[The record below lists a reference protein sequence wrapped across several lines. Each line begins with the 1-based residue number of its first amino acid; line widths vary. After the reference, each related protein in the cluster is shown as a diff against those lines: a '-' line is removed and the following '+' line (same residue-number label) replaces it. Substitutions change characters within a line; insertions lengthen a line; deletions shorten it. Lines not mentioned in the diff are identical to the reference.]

1 MLTIDEI
8 KKTIEKIAAEYHLT
22 KVTLFGSR
30 ANGTAREDSD
40 VDLLVEFSEDVT
52 VTLLTISSLKIQ
64 LEEIWNLN
72 VDVVHAPI
80 PQTSILIIDKEIELY
95 AA

>member
-40 VDLLVEFSEDVT
+40 VDLLVEFSEDIT

-80 PQTSILIIDKEIELY
+80 PKTSILIIDKEIELY